1 MYTLPVKRAKLF
13 WLIELYLS
21 DHQDVGTF
29 CKEFERTYNFE
40 INRSEL
46 SADELAIF
54 GDLFDKV
61 SMFSSFENELKIY
74 PHYTSKEQIRA
85 AVIAARARLGVS

>member
-1 MYTLPVKRAKLF
+1 MLIKRAKLF

-21 DHQDVGTF
+21 DHHDVGTF
-29 CKEFERTYNFE
+29 CEGFERTYNFE
-40 INRSEL
+40 IDRSEL
-46 SADELAIF
+46 SADELAVF

-61 SMFSSFENELKIY
+61 STFSPFKNELKIC

>member
-21 DHQDVGTF
+21 DHHDVETF

-40 INRSEL
+40 VDRGEL
-46 SADELAIF
+46 SADKLAVF
-54 GDLFDKV
+54 GDLFNKV
-61 SMFSSFENELKIY
+61 TMFSPFENDLKTY
-74 PHYTSKEQIRA
+74 PLYVSKEQIKA
-85 AVIAARARLGVS
+85 AVAAARAKLGVS